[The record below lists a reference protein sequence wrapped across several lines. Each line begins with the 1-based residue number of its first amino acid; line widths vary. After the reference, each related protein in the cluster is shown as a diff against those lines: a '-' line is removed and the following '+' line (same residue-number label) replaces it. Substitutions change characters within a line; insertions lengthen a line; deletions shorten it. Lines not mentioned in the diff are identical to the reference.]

1 MFSRFTGRYDH
12 TIDSK
17 GRLTIP
23 ANYRPLL
30 PDNQAVVTQGFDS
43 NLMVMTVVAFESFSQ
58 QLTETS
64 LTDPDARQ
72 LMRLIFSFAEAVNVD
87 GAGRIL
93 IPQFLRQV
101 AHLETT
107 VVVIGMGSMF
117 ELWSPD
123 SWVKQDTLLQDAS
136 FKHKGYSGFTIKVT

>member
-1 MFSRFTGRYDH
+1 MFSKFTGRYDH

-30 PDNQAVVTQGFDS
+30 PDSQAFITQGFDT
-43 NLMVMTVVAFESFSQ
+43 NLMVMTTEAFESFSQ

-72 LMRLIFSFAEAVNVD
+72 LLRLIFSSTQEVNID

-93 IPQFLRQV
+93 IPQFLREV
-101 AHLETT
+101 ARIESA

-117 ELWSPD
+117 ELWSPEA
-123 SWVKQDTLLQDAS
+123 WVSQDALLQDAS
-136 FKHKGYSGFTIKVT
+136 FKHKGYSGFTIKVV